1 MSLTPADVQP
11 LLVSD
16 NLGDRLK
23 GVNLLRQLDPAIA
36 FDLIQPLVTDTNER
50 VRYAAVSQLD
60 PLGRQDP
67 DTALRLLRDRLEN
80 DPETDVKAA
89 AADVIGGLQL
99 TQAYDDLKQVYHQ
112 TSDWLLQLSIIATLG
127 ELGEPKGIEL
137 LEEALNSENGLVRV
151 SAVSALGELGNSQ
164 AVPLLVQLVKDEDW
178 QVRYRLVQA
187 LGKFEGEEA
196 QQALKILTDDP
207 MEQVAKEAKEN
218 LGSR

>member
-1 MSLTPADVQP
+1 MSVTPADVQP
-11 LLVSD
+11 LLTSE

-67 DTALRLLRDRLEN
+67 DTALGLLRDRLQN
-80 DPETDVKAA
+80 DPEIDVKAA

-99 TQAYDDLKQVYHQ
+99 TQAYDDLKQLYQQ

-127 ELGEPKGIEL
+127 ELGEPKAIEL
-137 LEEALNSENGLVRV
+137 LEEALKSDNGLVRI

-164 AVPLLVQLVKDEDW
+164 GVPLLVQLVKDEDW

-187 LGKFEGEEA
+187 LGRLGGEQA
-196 QQALKILTDDP
+196 QQALTILAEDS
-207 MEQVAKEAKEN
+207 MEQVAQEAKEN
-218 LGSR
+218 LSSI

>member
-1 MSLTPADVQP
+1 MSLTPADVQT
-11 LLVSD
+11 LLTSE

-23 GVNLLRQLDPAIA
+23 GVNLLRQIDPAIA

-67 DTALRLLRDRLEN
+67 DTALSLLRNRLQN
-80 DPETDVKAA
+80 DPETDVQAA

-137 LEEALNSENGLVRV
+137 LEEALTSDNGLVRIA
-151 SAVSALGELGNSQ
+151 SVSALGELGNIE
-164 AVPLLVQLVKDEDW
+164 AVPLLVQFVKDEDW

-187 LGKFEGEEA
+187 LGKLGGEQA
-196 QQALKILTDDP
+196 QEALKILAEDA

-218 LGSR
+218 LV

>member
-1 MSLTPADVQP
+1 MSVTPADVQP
-11 LLVSD
+11 LLISE
-16 NLGDRLK
+16 NLGDRLT

-36 FDLIQPLVTDTNER
+36 FELIQPLVTDTNER

-67 DTALRLLRDRLEN
+67 VIALSLLRDRLQN
-80 DPETDVKAA
+80 DPEIDVKAA

-99 TQAYDDLKQVYHQ
+99 TQAYDDLKQLYHQ

-137 LEEALNSENGLVRV
+137 LEDALQSDNGLVRI
-151 SAVSALGELGNSQ
+151 SAVSALGELGSIE
-164 AVPLLVQLVKDEDW
+164 AIPLLVQLVKDEDW

-187 LGKFEGEEA
+187 LGKLGGKEA
-196 QQALKILTDDP
+196 QEALKILTEDP
-207 MEQVAKEAKEN
+207 MEQVAKEAKE
-218 LGSR
+218 SIA